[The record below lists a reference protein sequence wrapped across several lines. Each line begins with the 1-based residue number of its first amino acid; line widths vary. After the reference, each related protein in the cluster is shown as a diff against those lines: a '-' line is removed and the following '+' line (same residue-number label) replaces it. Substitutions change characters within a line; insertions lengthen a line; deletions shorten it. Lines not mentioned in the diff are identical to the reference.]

1 MLRKFSLP
9 FLLGLGLL
17 LLAALGGYRH
27 PTVAAQ
33 LSQSA
38 SNDTCLAC
46 HSMEGMQKN
55 FADGSLLVLTID
67 KERFAQSVHAAEG
80 LTCVSCHTDIA
91 GFPHPEVKA
100 QNAREYTIQQVS
112 LCKQCHTEQ
121 FEKSMDSVHQKALD
135 AGNAN
140 AAVCIDCHNPHQQS
154 RLKDPQTGQTL
165 PEMRVLIPQT
175 CARCHSSIYNTYRNS
190 VHGTALTEENN
201 PDVPTCIDCH
211 GIHNIPNPTTA
222 QFRNDIPLLCA
233 RCHTDPKRMSKY
245 GLSTE
250 VLNTYVADFHGT
262 TITLF
267 EKVSASQPSNKAVCI
282 DCHGIHDI
290 SRVNDPQ
297 TGIAIKQNLLLRC
310 QRCHPDAT
318 TETFTDAWLGHYI
331 PNPQKYPLIYYVNLF
346 YKIFIPT
353 VLGGMA
359 IFVASDIYRTL
370 RERVKGA
377 KHHE

>member
-1 MLRKFSLP
+1 MLRKFGLP

-17 LLAALGGYRH
+17 FLAALGGHRH
-27 PTVAAQ
+27 PTAAAQ

-67 KERFAQSVHAAEG
+67 KNLFAQSVHAAEG

-100 QNAREYTIQQVS
+100 QSARDYTTQQVS
-112 LCKQCHTEQ
+112 LCKQCHAEQ

-140 AAVCIDCHNPHQQS
+140 AAVCTDCHNPHQQL
-154 RLKDPQTGQTL
+154 RLKDPQTGQAL

-175 CARCHSSIYNTYRNS
+175 CARCHSTIYNTYRNS

-211 GIHNIPNPTTA
+211 GIHNIPNPTTG

-267 EKVSASQPSNKAVCI
+267 EQVSASQPSNKAVCI

-331 PNPQKYPLIYYVNLF
+331 PNPQKYPLVYYVNLF